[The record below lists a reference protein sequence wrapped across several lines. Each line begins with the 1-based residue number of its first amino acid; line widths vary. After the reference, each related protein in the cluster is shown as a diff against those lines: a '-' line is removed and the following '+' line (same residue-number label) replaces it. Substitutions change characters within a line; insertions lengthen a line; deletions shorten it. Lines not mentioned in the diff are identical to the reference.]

1 MLVWLKD
8 PALAWGLTR
17 AAVDGSPV
25 YRGRLPARHLPW
37 RGRHSPMGARPC
49 LTNEHAKRP
58 LPVRARRHAGGDL
71 RGLALEPAH
80 HGAVGPAAIEGAR
93 GIDDEHAQTRV
104 LAHLTRSHLAPGI
117 VGRAPVVPGAE
128 EVEVER

>member
-8 PALAWGLTR
+8 PALAWGLR
-17 AAVDGSPV
+17 VRRWKARQSIAVAC
-25 YRGRLPARHLPW
+25 RPASFHGPPG
-37 RGRHSPMGARPC
+37 RGRHSAMGARPW

-93 GIDDEHAQTRV
+93 GIDDEHAQTR
-104 LAHLTRSHLAPGI
+104 
-117 VGRAPVVPGAE
+117 
-128 EVEVER
+128 